1 MLVLVV
7 ALLGIAYGI
16 YYSAD
21 RYLLTAL
28 GPEPIEGEVETVST
42 TTVFA
47 STTSTTVSRENR
59 VVAGAAD
66 RYGTAIGISKLGF
79 PDGAPALVLVP
90 GDDYSEGVGA
100 APLAVAHKGAVLIVP
115 PDGLTDELSAEIARL
130 GPEKVFLVGLSRPN
144 KVTEQLQDVLSDPDV
159 KVLQGDDP
167 SETAALVAQEV
178 AAEIGTV
185 EKVVIVPSDSFA
197 DAIAVAPLAAAQGWP
212 ILLAGEDGE
221 LPRATTAAIEELGVT
236 SALVVGTVVDVD
248 LDDVERQVGADSDE
262 TAALLAAYAL
272 EQGMSF
278 EHVVIASGSSFPEAL
293 VAGPYVALDKALLLL
308 AKDGALPAEIRELLD
323 NNMEDV
329 LLLDILAL
337 PQLAKEFKGTTTT
350 TGGEGSSRPAAAKD
364 RPPRL
369 RRPQQSSSRRHSPC
383 LGASPARRVA
393 AGPEPIR
400 TSWRRC
406 PPTRPRRPVR
416 AEPRLSPQSRRRP
429 AGLRRC

>member
-1 MLVLVV
+1 MAWTSRVKCPECRGKNDSNRRFCAQCGASLPPRGYDSGPSIAGRIARGFGVLVLVV

-28 GPEPIEGEVETVST
+28 GSEPIEGEVETVST

-115 PDGLTDELSAEIARL
+115 PDGLTDDLSAEIARL

-144 KVTEQLQDVLSDPDV
+144 KITEQLQDILSDPDV

-178 AAEIGTV
+178 AAEVGTV

-221 LPRATTAAIEELGVT
+221 LPRCDHRCHRGPRSHLG
-236 SALVVGTVVDVD
+236 
-248 LDDVERQVGADSDE
+248 
-262 TAALLAAYAL
+262 
-272 EQGMSF
+272 
-278 EHVVIASGSSFPEAL
+278 SG
-293 VAGPYVALDKALLLL
+293 
-308 AKDGALPAEIRELLD
+308 
-323 NNMEDV
+323 
-329 LLLDILAL
+329 
-337 PQLAKEFKGTTTT
+337 
-350 TGGEGSSRPAAAKD
+350 GGD
-364 RPPRL
+364 R
-369 RRPQQSSSRRHSPC
+369 RRCEPGRR
-383 LGASPARRVA
+383 RA
-393 AGPEPIR
+393 AGGGR
-400 TSWRRC
+400 
-406 PPTRPRRPVR
+406 
-416 AEPRLSPQSRRRP
+416 Q
-429 AGLRRC
+429 

>member
-1 MLVLVV
+1 M
-7 ALLGIAYGI
+7 
-16 YYSAD
+16 S
-21 RYLLTAL
+21 
-28 GPEPIEGEVETVST
+28 
-42 TTVFA
+42 
-47 STTSTTVSRENR
+47 
-59 VVAGAAD
+59 
-66 RYGTAIGISKLGF
+66 
-79 PDGAPALVLVP
+79 
-90 GDDYSEGVGA
+90 
-100 APLAVAHKGAVLIVP
+100 
-115 PDGLTDELSAEIARL
+115 
-130 GPEKVFLVGLSRPN
+130 
-144 KVTEQLQDVLSDPDV
+144 SDPDV

-178 AAEIGTV
+178 AAEVGTV

-221 LPRATTAAIEELGVT
+221 LPRATTAVIEELGVT

-323 NNMEDV
+323 KNMEDV

-337 PQLAKEFKGTTTT
+337 PQLAKEFKGTATT
-350 TGGEGSSRPAAAKD
+350 TGGEGSSGAGSGEGSSTTATTAAA
-364 RPPRL
+364 
-369 RRPQQSSSRRHSPC
+369 
-383 LGASPARRVA
+383 
-393 AGPEPIR
+393 E
-400 TSWRRC
+400 
-406 PPTRPRRPVR
+406 
-416 AEPRLSPQSRRRP
+416 
-429 AGLRRC
+429 

>member
-293 VAGPYVALDKALLLL
+293 VAGPYVAL
-308 AKDGALPAEIRELLD
+308 GQGP
-323 NNMEDV
+323 
-329 LLLDILAL
+329 
-337 PQLAKEFKGTTTT
+337 PSP
-350 TGGEGSSRPAAAKD
+350 GEGWVAPGGD
-364 RPPRL
+364 PRA
-369 RRPQQSSSRRHSPC
+369 P
-383 LGASPARRVA
+383 G
-393 AGPEPIR
+393 
-400 TSWRRC
+400 
-406 PPTRPRRPVR
+406 
-416 AEPRLSPQSRRRP
+416 
-429 AGLRRC
+429 

>member
-1 MLVLVV
+1 MAWTSRVKCPECRGKNDSNRRFCAQCGASLPPRGYDSGPSIAGRIARGFGVLVLVV

-28 GPEPIEGEVETVST
+28 GSEPLEGEVETVST
-42 TTVFA
+42 TTAFA
-47 STTSTTVSRENR
+47 STTSTTMSRENR

-79 PDGAPALVLVP
+79 PDGAPALVLIP

-115 PDGLTDELSAEIARL
+115 PDGLTDDLSAEIARL

-144 KVTEQLQDVLSDPDV
+144 RITEQLQDILADPEV

-178 AAEIGTV
+178 AAEVGTV

-197 DAIAVAPLAAAQGWP
+197 DALAVAPLAAAQGWP
-212 ILLAGEDGE
+212 ILLAGADGE
-221 LPRATTAAIEELGVT
+221 LPRATTAAIEGLGVT
-236 SALVVGTVVDVD
+236 SALVVGTVVDVN

-262 TAALLAAYAL
+262 TAALLVAYAI
-272 EQGMSF
+272 EQGMNF

-293 VAGPYVALDKALLLL
+293 VAGAYVALDKAILLL
-308 AKDGALPAEIRELLD
+308 AKDGALPAEIRDLLD
-323 NNMEDV
+323 ANMEDV
-329 LLLDILAL
+329 RLLDILAL

-350 TGGEGSSRPAAAKD
+350 TGAEGSPTTTTTAAA
-364 RPPRL
+364 
-369 RRPQQSSSRRHSPC
+369 
-383 LGASPARRVA
+383 
-393 AGPEPIR
+393 E
-400 TSWRRC
+400 
-406 PPTRPRRPVR
+406 
-416 AEPRLSPQSRRRP
+416 
-429 AGLRRC
+429 